1 MPQWKPTGEAYYPVS
16 IPIHGMALTI
26 MLHGYADAL
35 NFGFVGCRE
44 TLPHLQ
50 RLAVY
55 TGDALDQ
62 LEKEATHP

>member
-1 MPQWKPTGEAYYPVS
+1 
-16 IPIHGMALTI
+16 MAVKVT
-26 MLHGYADAL
+26 LHGYPDAL

-44 TLPHLQ
+44 ALPHLQ
-50 RLAVY
+50 RFAVY

>member
-1 MPQWKPTGEAYYPVS
+1 VPQWTPTGEAYCPAS
-16 IPIHGMALTI
+16 IPIHGMAVKVT
-26 MLHGYADAL
+26 LHGYPDAL

-44 TLPHLQ
+44 ALPHLQ
-50 RLAVY
+50 RFAVY